1 MSEELPD
8 KEIVDYTEE
17 EPETVENDN
26 DVTEEE
32 SSEEVPET
40 VENDNDVAEKESSE
54 EEPETSEEPTEE
66 DSETVEEV
74 ADAVPETVV
83 VAEYEKKKDGFF
95 KRKAKEKVEEKVS
108 DPDSI
113 VESFKR
119 NWKLTFGH
127 YVILRTLRDDP
138 ETGGVIRESELCKRS
153 ELPINALPC
162 TGEKKVYCIDRIKNT
177 DWFVRSRAE
186 LEMKIDPCEFQF
198 TASDA
203 DLFMQSDAFDNA
215 LQINWTEWN
224 HVDWKKYLM
233 IAGIGIA
240 ALILFFMLR

>member
-1 MSEELPD
+1 MSDELPD

-40 VENDNDVAEKESSE
+40 EEGTTEGESE
-54 EEPETSEEPTEE
+54 EESEEETE
-66 DSETVEEV
+66 VEFEEEYQGIKEEESK
-74 ADAVPETVV
+74 DPEIEV

-95 KRKAKEKVEEKVS
+95 KRKAKEKVKEKVS

-162 TGEKKVYCIDRIKNT
+162 TGEKKVYCIDKIRTT
-177 DWFVRSRAE
+177 DWFIRSRAE
-186 LEMKIDPCEFQF
+186 LEMSIDPCEYQF

-215 LQINWTEWN
+215 LQINWTKWN